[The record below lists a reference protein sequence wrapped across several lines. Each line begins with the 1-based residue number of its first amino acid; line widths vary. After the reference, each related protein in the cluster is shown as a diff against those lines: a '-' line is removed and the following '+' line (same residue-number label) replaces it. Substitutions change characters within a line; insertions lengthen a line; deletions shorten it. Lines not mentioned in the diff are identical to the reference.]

1 MFWKIYENHTALSKD
16 SYRSV
21 AILALSQVRG
31 LWLSPNK
38 SFQFPRKPDTLGFLY
53 YNQNL
58 FSLIFSR
65 PSVATLEFLK
75 TDTNL
80 PRTLFTLSIT
90 NIIAWLPFILLL
102 LMAKFLIFDEN
113 LSNATLKA
121 IFNGVLWWG
130 FAQSPLT
137 SALIYLLSD
146 RVQFVLSGQFKGVTV
161 ASLHKRARL
170 MSRRFTM
177 SD

>member
-1 MFWKIYENHTALSKD
+1 M
-16 SYRSV
+16 
-21 AILALSQVRG
+21 
-31 LWLSPNK
+31 
-38 SFQFPRKPDTLGFLY
+38 
-53 YNQNL
+53 
-58 FSLIFSR
+58 
-65 PSVATLEFLK
+65 ATLEFLK

-90 NIIAWLPFILLL
+90 NIIAWLPFILVL
-102 LMAKFLIFDEN
+102 LMAKFLIFDPAAD
-113 LSNATLKA
+113 SYATLKV
-121 IFNGVLWWG
+121 IFNSVLWWG

>member
-1 MFWKIYENHTALSKD
+1 M
-16 SYRSV
+16 
-21 AILALSQVRG
+21 
-31 LWLSPNK
+31 
-38 SFQFPRKPDTLGFLY
+38 
-53 YNQNL
+53 
-58 FSLIFSR
+58 
-65 PSVATLEFLK
+65 ATLEFLK

-90 NIIAWLPFILLL
+90 NIIAWLPFILVL
-102 LMAKFLIFDEN
+102 LMAKFLIFD
-113 LSNATLKA
+113 ATLKV

>member
-1 MFWKIYENHTALSKD
+1 M
-16 SYRSV
+16 
-21 AILALSQVRG
+21 
-31 LWLSPNK
+31 
-38 SFQFPRKPDTLGFLY
+38 
-53 YNQNL
+53 
-58 FSLIFSR
+58 
-65 PSVATLEFLK
+65 ATLEFLK

-90 NIIAWLPFILLL
+90 NIIAWLPFIIVL
-102 LMAKFLIFDEN
+102 LMAKFPIFDVPE
-113 LSNATLKA
+113 SNATLKV
-121 IFNGVLWWG
+121 IFNSVLWWG

-146 RVQFVLSGQFKGVTV
+146 RVGFVLSGQFKGVTV

-177 SD
+177 SE

>member
-1 MFWKIYENHTALSKD
+1 M
-16 SYRSV
+16 
-21 AILALSQVRG
+21 
-31 LWLSPNK
+31 
-38 SFQFPRKPDTLGFLY
+38 
-53 YNQNL
+53 
-58 FSLIFSR
+58 
-65 PSVATLEFLK
+65 ATLEFLK

-90 NIIAWLPFILLL
+90 NIIAWLPFILVL
-102 LMAKFLIFDEN
+102 LMAKFLMFDVAE
-113 LSNATLKA
+113 SYATDVAESYSTDVPESYATLKV

-130 FAQSPLT
+130 FGQSPLT

-146 RVQFVLSGQFKGVTV
+146 RVEFVLSGQFKGVTV

>member
-1 MFWKIYENHTALSKD
+1 M
-16 SYRSV
+16 
-21 AILALSQVRG
+21 
-31 LWLSPNK
+31 
-38 SFQFPRKPDTLGFLY
+38 
-53 YNQNL
+53 
-58 FSLIFSR
+58 
-65 PSVATLEFLK
+65 ATLEFLK

-90 NIIAWLPFILLL
+90 NIIAWLPFILVL
-102 LMAKFLIFDEN
+102 LMAKFLIFEVED
-113 LSNATLKA
+113 SNATLKV
-121 IFNGVLWWG
+121 IFDGVLWWG

>member
-1 MFWKIYENHTALSKD
+1 M
-16 SYRSV
+16 
-21 AILALSQVRG
+21 
-31 LWLSPNK
+31 
-38 SFQFPRKPDTLGFLY
+38 
-53 YNQNL
+53 
-58 FSLIFSR
+58 
-65 PSVATLEFLK
+65 ATLEFLK

-90 NIIAWLPFILLL
+90 NIIAWLPFILVL
-102 LMAKFLIFDEN
+102 LMAKFLIFDEE
-113 LSNATLKA
+113 SDATLKV

-146 RVQFVLSGQFKGVTV
+146 RVEFVLSGQFKGVTV

>member
-1 MFWKIYENHTALSKD
+1 M
-16 SYRSV
+16 
-21 AILALSQVRG
+21 
-31 LWLSPNK
+31 
-38 SFQFPRKPDTLGFLY
+38 
-53 YNQNL
+53 
-58 FSLIFSR
+58 
-65 PSVATLEFLK
+65 ATLEFLK

-90 NIIAWLPFILLL
+90 NIIAWLPFILVL
-102 LMAKFLIFDEN
+102 LMAKLLIFDVADSYATDIPE
-113 LSNATLKA
+113 SYATLKV
-121 IFNGVLWWG
+121 IFNSVLWWG

-146 RVQFVLSGQFKGVTV
+146 RVEFVLSGQFKGVTV